1 MLLKSCLWQQ
11 QKMQKKDALKREK
24 KYDILEKLI
33 KFQQIFFE
41 KFYWA
46 DSMKITIRENTKSL
60 KVY

>member
-11 QKMQKKDALKREK
+11 QKMQKKDASKREK
-24 KYDILEKLI
+24 KFDILEKLI

-41 KFYWA
+41 KCYWA
-46 DSMKITIRENTKSL
+46 DSIKITIRENTKSL